1 VVGKRVQKMFQKF
14 LLSFLSL
21 IVAWATI
28 SNASFYLPG
37 VSPDSY
43 ENAEAVKLFVTKLT
57 STKTQIPY
65 DYYSLNFCKPKHA
78 KEQSEN
84 LGEVLSGDRIEN
96 SVYKVCT
103 SCFLTSV
110 TASLSLIDLYERT
123 QIL

>member
-1 VVGKRVQKMFQKF
+1 MIFKT
-14 LLSFLSL
+14 LIFLSYFSANL
-21 IVAWATI
+21 
-28 SNASFYLPG
+28 ASFYLPG

-43 ENAEAVKLFVTKLT
+43 EENEAVKLFVTKLT

-96 SVYKVCT
+96 SVYKVRH
-103 SCFLTSV
+103 LT
-110 TASLSLIDLYERT
+110 SLSLLT
-123 QIL
+123 